1 MRIIKSKSWEAFEI
15 GKENGV
21 WGCNRK
27 RYGNWTVGEK
37 LIFFV
42 EEDGVAIGEMTGEQF
57 QSDEVLW
64 KDDLYPN
71 RIRFKCSKVYTD
83 EEGKELQASIKKI
96 LREGYGSNYGTII
109 LFGTKIPEELEREI
123 ESILGSL
130 L

>member
-1 MRIIKSKSWEAFEI
+1 MMRIVKAKSWEAFEI

-21 WGCNRK
+21 WGFNRK
-27 RYGNWTVGEK
+27 RYGNWTVGER

-42 EEDGVAIGEMTGEQF
+42 EEDGVAIGEITGEQF

-71 RIRFKCSKVYTD
+71 RIRFQCSKVFKA
-83 EEGKELQASIKKI
+83 EEGKKLQASIKKI

-109 LFGTKIPEELEREI
+109 LFGTKIPEELEKDI
-123 ESILGSL
+123 VSVSKGL
-130 L
+130 

>member
-1 MRIIKSKSWEAFEI
+1 MRIVKSKSWEAFEI

-27 RYGNWTVGEK
+27 RYGNWTVGER

-42 EEDGVAIGEMTGEQF
+42 EEDGVAISKIIGEQF

-71 RIRFKCSKVYTD
+71 RIRFQCSKVFNA

-96 LREGYGSNYGTII
+96 LKEGYGSNYGTII
-109 LFGTKIPEELEREI
+109 LFGTKIPEELEGEI
-123 ESILGSL
+123 EKVTIF
-130 L
+130 